1 MYEKVKVIML
11 PTSRVELNKI
21 RSLIEN
27 KIQHM
32 YIDKNIGKPAID
44 EIKIALLYTI
54 MKQSELSE
62 PKIEQYILSTMLVQ
76 MALDTHEIVPL
87 KNDNTESSLNQKKL
101 QLKVL
106 AGDYYSGLYY
116 SLLAETEDFPVIHI
130 LATAI
135 KEINE
140 FKMKLYYNRINSFD
154 EAIYL
159 LMKIESLLITRM
171 INHVIELPDK
181 GVVGNIIILNR
192 LLLEKK
198 VVANNENSSLFQG
211 LKELFLDGRKLDIE
225 TRVDEI
231 IQEKVADIEKSI
243 AVLPF
248 DTHLT
253 IILQDILEDNTSIAK
268 EG

>member
-1 MYEKVKVIML
+1 ML

-21 RSLIEN
+21 RSLIKD
-27 KIQHM
+27 KIQHA
-32 YIDKNIGKPAID
+32 YLDKNIGEPAID

-54 MKQSELSE
+54 MRRSQLSE
-62 PKIEQYILSTMLVQ
+62 PKIEQYILSTMFVQ
-76 MALDTHEIVPL
+76 MALDTHEMVPL
-87 KNDNTESSLNQKKL
+87 KNDNTESSSNQKKR

-116 SLLAETEDFPVIHI
+116 SLLSETEDFPVIHI

-140 FKMKLYYNRINSFD
+140 YKTKLYYKQINSID
-154 EAIYL
+154 EAIDL

-171 INHVIELPDK
+171 INHVIKLPDQ
-181 GVVGNIIILNR
+181 GIIENIIILNR
-192 LLLEKK
+192 LLQEKK
-198 VVANNENSSLFQG
+198 VVASEGNSPLYKSLNEF
-211 LKELFLDGRKLDIE
+211 FLDGRKRGLQ

-231 IQEKVADIEKSI
+231 IREKVTVIEKSI

-248 DTHLT
+248 DNNLIT
-253 IILQDILEDNTSIAK
+253 IFQDILENDTSIAK